1 MAVVGYV
8 LEWNATLF
16 VARDL
21 FSLHLCLWLPSTN
34 YWVNCSVLENGS
46 IAGLPP
52 AELSTGRRIVLT
64 WLQSSYGVSPSLLL
78 ACCGSSFPSVAV
90 RWVLTF
96 AGLAEPFL
104 LGIRS
109 LGELRLLDW
118 AHLSVLCHSP

>member
-1 MAVVGYV
+1 MIDHGGVTFISARCLLLGMAVVGYV

-52 AELSTGRRIVLT
+52 AAIVFRVEHRKKNCPDMSAVLVWYFT
-64 WLQSSYGVSPSLLL
+64 FAAAGLLWLFFSI
-78 ACCGSSFPSVAV
+78 CGSEMGSDF
-90 RWVLTF
+90 RGT
-96 AGLAEPFL
+96 
-104 LGIRS
+104 R
-109 LGELRLLDW
+109 
-118 AHLSVLCHSP
+118 